1 MKTLRPAAMALTVPM
16 LLAACYVL
24 PVGPDGAP
32 WYVYPPGVAPVAP
45 VAASAPAPSGPL
57 PMVLNARL
65 YPENEVA
72 TQTGMLT
79 GTVTNMMNGKGR
91 FQLNYRGETLIGEAT
106 RVSNDE
112 RRGVASA
119 YSRSGM
125 FMSCDYQM
133 ASPRQGAGV
142 CTFSDGAKYQVHLGS

>member
-1 MKTLRPAAMALTVPM
+1 MKTLRNGAIALSFSA
-16 LLAACYVL
+16 LLLSGCYVL
-24 PVGPDGAP
+24 PVGPNGDP
-32 WYVYPPGVAPVAP
+32 WYVYPPGVPPTARELNAP
-45 VAASAPAPSGPL
+45 PSGPL
-57 PMVLNARL
+57 AVVLNARL
-65 YPENEVA
+65 YPENEIA
-72 TQTGMLT
+72 SQTGMLT

-106 RVSNDE
+106 RVSNDA

-119 YSRSGM
+119 YSRSGA

-133 ASPRQGAGV
+133 ANPRQGAGM